1 MIDTFVT
8 KAANWDSPDKVKMTQ
23 KFVAE
28 LLLQVQPMSSWK
40 AFEIGTGTGLVGLQ
54 IEHLVDELVLED
66 TSESM
71 LAVLKQKLNVDSK
84 VELMHGEVF
93 DYKQQDLD
101 FIFSCM
107 AFHHINDIE
116 KTLHHLASISKSGAL
131 IAIGDLVSEDG
142 SFHRFEPIPHR
153 GFDTV
158 LLSEQ
163 FRKAGFDVKLVKIY
177 HVLSRTAETVTTNF
191 EQFILIAERL

>member
-8 KAANWDSPDKVKMTQ
+8 KAADWDSPDKVKMTQ

-28 LLLQVQPMSSWK
+28 LLLHIQPLPSWK
-40 AFEIGTGTGLVGLQ
+40 ALEIGTGTGLVGLQ
-54 IEHLVDELVLED
+54 IEPLVGKIVLED

-84 VELMHGEVF
+84 VELLHGEVF

-107 AFHHINDIE
+107 AFHHITEIE
-116 KTLHHLASISKSGAL
+116 KTLQHLASITKTGAL
-131 IAIGDLVSEDG
+131 VAIGDLVSEDG
-142 SFHRFEPIPHR
+142 SFHSFEPMPHN
-153 GFDTV
+153 GFDTAI
-158 LLSEQ
+158 LSEQ

-177 HVLSRTAETVTTNF
+177 HVISRTVESVTTNY
-191 EQFILIAERL
+191 EQFILIAERT

>member
-71 LAVLKQKLNVDSK
+71 LAVLKQKLNADSK
-84 VELMHGEVF
+84 IELLHGEIF

-101 FIFSCM
+101 FILSCM
-107 AFHHINDIE
+107 AFHHITDIE
-116 KTLHHLASISKSGAL
+116 KTLQHLASITKPGAL

-142 SFHRFEPIPHR
+142 SFHNFEPIPHK

-158 LLSEQ
+158 LLSDQ
-163 FRKAGFDVKLVKIY
+163 FRKAGFDVKLVKMY
-177 HVLSRTAETVTTNF
+177 HVISRTIESVTTNY

>member
-1 MIDTFVT
+1 MIDTFIT
-8 KAANWDSPDKVKMTQ
+8 KAADWDSPDKVKMTQ

-28 LLLQVQPMSSWK
+28 LLLQIQPLPSWK
-40 AFEIGTGTGLVGLQ
+40 ALEIGTGTGLVGLQ
-54 IEHLVDELVLED
+54 IEPLVSKIVLED

-84 VELMHGEVF
+84 VELLHGEVF

-101 FIFSCM
+101 FIFSSM
-107 AFHHINDIE
+107 AFHHITEIE
-116 KTLHHLASISKSGAL
+116 KTLQHLASITKKGAL
-131 IAIGDLVSEDG
+131 VAIGDLVAEDG

-177 HVLSRTAETVTTNF
+177 HVISRTVESITTNY
-191 EQFILIAERL
+191 EQFILIAERT

>member
-1 MIDTFVT
+1 MIDTFAT

-40 AFEIGTGTGLVGLQ
+40 ALEIGTGTGLVGLQ
-54 IEHLVDELVLED
+54 IEPLVSELVLED

-71 LAVLKQKLNVDSK
+71 LAILKQKLSADSK
-84 VELMHGEVF
+84 VELLHGEVF
-93 DYKQQDLD
+93 EYKKQDLN
-101 FIFSCM
+101 FVFSCM
-107 AFHHINDIE
+107 AFHHITDIE
-116 KTLHHLASISKSGAL
+116 KTLHHLASITKPGAVV
-131 IAIGDLVSEDG
+131 AIGDLVTEDG
-142 SFHRFEPIPHR
+142 SFHSFEPIPHS

-163 FRKAGFDVKLVKIY
+163 FRKAGFDVKLVKNY
-177 HVLSRTAETVTTNF
+177 NVLTRTVESVTINY
-191 EQFILIAERL
+191 EQFMLIAERL